1 MPKVAPIETGSGSA
15 RGRSRRVA
23 SSLSEINVVPLVD
36 VMLVLL
42 IIFMVTAP
50 MLQRGL
56 DVNLPAARRAQ
67 ELSEERLFVSVPLS
81 FRKDNSV
88 FVGKDRVSL
97 DVLQERMRQAMQG
110 RHEKQVF
117 LQVDAGLSVQDLVSV
132 MDQLKGGGVE
142 KLGFVT
148 KLPEE
153 R

>member
-1 MPKVAPIETGSGSA
+1 MPKVAPIETGNGAGRA
-15 RGRSRRVA
+15 RTRRVA

-56 DVNLPAARRAQ
+56 DVNLPAARHAQ
-67 ELSEERLFVSVPLS
+67 ELTEERLFVSVPYS
-81 FRKDNSV
+81 FRQDNSV
-88 FVGKDRVSL
+88 FVGKERVSL
-97 DVLQERMRQAMQG
+97 NVLQERIRQVMVG
-110 RHEKQVF
+110 RSDKQVF

-142 KLGFVT
+142 KLGWVT

>member
-1 MPKVAPIETGSGSA
+1 MPKVAPIETGNGS
-15 RGRSRRVA
+15 GRSRGRRLA

-67 ELSEERLFVSVPLS
+67 ELTEERLFVSVPLS
-81 FRKDNSV
+81 FRQDNQV
-88 FVGKDRVSL
+88 FVGKDRVSVN
-97 DVLQERMRQAMQG
+97 VLQERMRQVM
-110 RHEKQVF
+110 RDRTDKQVF
-117 LQVDAGLSVQDLVSV
+117 LQVDAGLSVQDMITV
-132 MDQLKGGGVE
+132 MDLLKGGGVE
-142 KLGFVT
+142 KLGFLT
-148 KLPEE
+148 RLPEE